1 MRIFIR
7 NFSHFFIKFILILI
21 LSQLSTATLFAEAN
35 EKLTLPLD
43 LSKLNWYV
51 KQGFNPND
59 TQSDSFDKT
68 NYQKVINFPI
78 ILNSIFKIPISFGKV
93 NEFTLQCDFELNL
106 ERIDKGKELA
116 FLFSGIGETWE
127 IYLNGENIKDEFDFE
142 NNEIKKYKTVRNTI
156 ITIPYQLIKE
166 KNILTIHTAGF
177 SPVSFLAP
185 NSLSGLRFKDGY
197 ILDYEKRQIG
207 RAHV

>member
-59 TQSDSFDKT
+59 T
-68 NYQKVINFPI
+68 
-78 ILNSIFKIPISFGKV
+78 ISFGKV

-197 ILDYEKRQIG
+197 ILDYEKRLQESIQQTSLLLFN
-207 RAHV
+207 AVYVKY